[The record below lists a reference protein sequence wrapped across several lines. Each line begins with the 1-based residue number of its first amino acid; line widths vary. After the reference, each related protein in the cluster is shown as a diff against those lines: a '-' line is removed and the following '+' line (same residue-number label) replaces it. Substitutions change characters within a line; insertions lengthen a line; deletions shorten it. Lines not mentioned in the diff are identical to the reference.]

1 MNDLFDDKHLR
12 YYYEEFGKVGH
23 VTLYARSLVGYPAS
37 AKYFHSLRDKVS
49 DVSVDRISPRKLL
62 NGGVKLQTTSHGVYA
77 TGDNVLWNPLNNVD
91 QAMRVCFAFGMSIQR
106 HSRGRLAVSMGDRI
120 AVASYADFNDT
131 TRIRNQADHVVW
143 GKMLCHAV
151 VALGSYM
158 TVSNPLEDK

>member
-1 MNDLFDDKHLR
+1 MHDLFDDKHLR
-12 YYYEEFGKVGH
+12 YYYEEFGKVGN

-49 DVSVDRISPRKLL
+49 EVSVERISLSKLRA
-62 NGGVKLQTTSHGVYA
+62 GGVKLRITNEGVYD

-91 QAMRVCFAFGMSIQR
+91 QAMKVYFAFGMDIHR
-106 HSRGRLAVSMGDRI
+106 HSRGRLAVSIGDRI
-120 AVASYADFNDT
+120 AIASYADFNDT
-131 TRIRNQADHVVW
+131 TRVRNKADHVVW